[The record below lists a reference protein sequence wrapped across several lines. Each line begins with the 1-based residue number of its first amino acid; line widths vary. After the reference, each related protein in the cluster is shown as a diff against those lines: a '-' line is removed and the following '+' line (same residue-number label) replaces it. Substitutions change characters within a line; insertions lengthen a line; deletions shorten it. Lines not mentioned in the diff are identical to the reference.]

1 VSSIG
6 KLVDFTATHP
16 VAHILGKHIEQSRTP
31 FVDYPVRTIRQPDEH
46 VLELS
51 RGDLVE
57 LHTELLNM
65 KDKPTR
71 KLLRSITIFPRR
83 VLQVA
88 SLTVAMSGKHDENY
102 SQFQDTLGLTRAS
115 SDGTLVQ

>member
-1 VSSIG
+1 
-6 KLVDFTATHP
+6 
-16 VAHILGKHIEQSRTP
+16 
-31 FVDYPVRTIRQPDEH
+31 
-46 VLELS
+46 
-51 RGDLVE
+51 
-57 LHTELLNM
+57 M

-115 SDGTLVQ
+115 SDGTLAQ